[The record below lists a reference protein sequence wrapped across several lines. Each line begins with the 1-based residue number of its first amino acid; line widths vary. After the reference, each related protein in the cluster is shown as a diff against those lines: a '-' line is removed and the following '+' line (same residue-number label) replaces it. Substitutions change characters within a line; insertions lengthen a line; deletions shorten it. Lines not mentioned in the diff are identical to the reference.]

1 MQLTGQ
7 TGIRIRKGIHKLIY
21 AVSAFLLS
29 AVIASG
35 TAAAQTKGNGQDAAG
50 EGLAASGWEQEGLP
64 AGKAAADPGADGQI
78 QADLDTDGQI
88 QAESGTAG
96 QAAAEAVAGQE
107 DMPEIYGRGSY
118 VIGRDMPPGEYA
130 VFTEDTSGNR
140 AFSSS
145 TLTLYKNDS
154 DEKKIG
160 TFRFQHH
167 GLITLY
173 NGQHLILSKGYAVL
187 ADQAGITPGPTGMYK
202 AGRDM
207 EPGTYRLTPLT
218 SDGAHYAL
226 YNDVRYYYDY
236 MDDYQTFF
244 QPVEVTVAEGQYI
257 ELMDVSAI
265 EKVI

>member
-1 MQLTGQ
+1 
-7 TGIRIRKGIHKLIY
+7 
-21 AVSAFLLS
+21 S
-29 AVIASG
+29 
-35 TAAAQTKGNGQDAAG
+35 
-50 EGLAASGWEQEGLP
+50 
-64 AGKAAADPGADGQI
+64 
-78 QADLDTDGQI
+78 
-88 QAESGTAG
+88 
-96 QAAAEAVAGQE
+96 
-107 DMPEIYGRGSY
+107 
-118 VIGRDMPPGEYA
+118 RDMPPGEYA

-265 EKVI
+265 EKVN